1 MELREK
7 LRLTEDNNREMVNFI
22 KNLQSQGDQELSSM
36 RQFLQ
41 QKISED
47 YQNNTKSQEKNSVLF
62 NEMVRLGQ
70 ENEKYSERVATMQQ
84 SYEARIQS
92 LEQRLVSS
100 E

>member
-36 RQFLQ
+36 RAFLQ

-70 ENEKYSERVATMQQ
+70 ENEKYAERVAAM
-84 SYEARIQS
+84 
-92 LEQRLVSS
+92 
-100 E
+100 

>member
-1 MELREK
+1 MSKLEWNLEKK

-22 KNLQSQGDQELSSM
+22 KNLQSSKSPKSGKGDQELSSM

-47 YQNNTKSQEKNSVLF
+47 YQNNTKSQENPRKARSQEKNSVLF

-70 ENEKYSERVATMQQ
+70 DRPD
-84 SYEARIQS
+84 
-92 LEQRLVSS
+92 
-100 E
+100 

>member
-1 MELREK
+1 MLLGEQTRMELREK

-70 ENEKYSERVATMQQ
+70 ENEKYSERVAAM
-84 SYEARIQS
+84 
-92 LEQRLVSS
+92 
-100 E
+100 